1 MANSK
6 SYPQDSIILLI
17 WIITGFISWYIS
29 IYFFNPLVLPI
40 VPPAIS
46 FLENLGTPELFLIT
60 SNVLLS
66 HISEYVLSFIF
77 ALALS
82 YFSKATKSR
91 IIGFIFAANAVSL
104 YYHLLQLFGYTKHY
118 SNLPT
123 SAIIW
128 IIQGLISI
136 LVISPLFA
144 IIGSLIGN
152 RIKRSARKN
161 RWTGL
166 FVVF

>member
-17 WIITGFISWYIS
+17 WIITGFLSWCIS

-136 LVISPLFA
+136 LLISPFFA
-144 IIGSLIGN
+144 IIGSLLGRTLGKTGVTN
-152 RIKRSARKN
+152 RRA
-161 RWTGL
+161 GL
-166 FVVF
+166 FVVL